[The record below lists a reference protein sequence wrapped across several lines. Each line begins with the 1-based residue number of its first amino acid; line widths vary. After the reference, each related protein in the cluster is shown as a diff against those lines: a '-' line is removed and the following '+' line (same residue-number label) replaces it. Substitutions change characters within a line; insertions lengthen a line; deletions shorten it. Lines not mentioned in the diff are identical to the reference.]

1 MSTSRRFFL
10 KQIGLATIGAG
21 FLTSQAQT
29 VYAAP
34 HAKFTLPRSTP
45 EDQGLSSSGILSFLD
60 AVEKSKIE
68 FHSIM
73 VLRRGFVVAEG
84 WWAPYAPALK
94 HTLYSLSKSFTSTA
108 VALAISE
115 GHFKL
120 DTPVVSFFPNEIPAK
135 ISPNLA
141 AMTVQSLL
149 TMSTGHAKDSM
160 PSLRTPGNNDWVKT
174 FLSLPVEHTPGTHF
188 IYNTGATY
196 MLSAIVQKKTGKTLV
211 EYLKPRLFDRLG
223 IEDYDWEMS
232 PEGINTGGYGLRVT
246 TEDIAK
252 FGQLYLQN
260 GSWDN
265 ALLLP
270 ETWVADAT
278 ASHIDNGAGRKG
290 PKETDDWAQGY
301 GYQFWKCTHR
311 AFRGDGAFGQFCIV
325 MPDQE
330 AVVVI
335 TGESF
340 NLQASIGLVWSDL
353 LPAFKDQSTLA
364 IESPANTKLKQRL
377 KKLAIN
383 APAISKSAPTA
394 TRISAKNFIL
404 EENEFKA
411 KAVKFMFVGDTC
423 LFSLSDEKGEHLV
436 NCSMGKWMEEKNS
449 KTQLLFPMVGRPE
462 VSTPICASATWSDP
476 NTLTMTFCYTATA
489 HSDNIICQFAEDKI
503 TIKFLSSV
511 SKGNPEAVEKRAE
524 LRGKFAI

>member
-1 MSTSRRFFL
+1 MSTNRRLFL

-21 FLTSQAQT
+21 FLTSQAQDL
-29 VYAAP
+29 YAAP
-34 HAKFTLPRSTP
+34 YAKFTLPRSTP
-45 EDQGLSSSGILSFLD
+45 EDQGISSSGILSFLD

-73 VLRRGFVVAEG
+73 VLRHGHVVAEG
-84 WWAPYAPALK
+84 WWSPYAPALK

-108 VALAISE
+108 VGLAISE

-120 DTPVVSFFPNEIPAK
+120 DTPVVSFFPKEVPTEISA
-135 ISPNLA
+135 NLA

-160 PSLRTPGNNDWVKT
+160 PALRTPGNEDWIKT
-174 FLSLPVEHTPGTHF
+174 FLALPVEHPPGTHF

-196 MLSAIVQKKTGKTLV
+196 MLSAIIQSKTGKTLA
-211 EYLKPRLFDRLG
+211 EYLKPRLFDPMG

-232 PEGINTGGYGLRVT
+232 PQGINTGGYGLRVT

-260 GSWDN
+260 GNWN
-265 ALLLP
+265 KVQLLP
-270 ETWVADAT
+270 EAWVADA
-278 ASHIDNGAGRKG
+278 SSFHIDNSVGRKA
-290 PKETDDWAQGY
+290 PKETDDWSQGY
-301 GYQFWKCTHR
+301 GYQFWRCTHR
-311 AFRGDGAFGQFCIV
+311 AFRGDGAFGQFCIM
-325 MPDQE
+325 MPDQD

-353 LPAFKDQSTLA
+353 LPTFKDQSSLG
-364 IESPANTKLKQRL
+364 IDSPSNTKLKQRL
-377 KKLAIN
+377 KNLSISAPAIN
-383 APAISKSAPTA
+383 ASSPTA
-394 TRISAKNFIL
+394 SRISAKNFTL
-404 EENEFKA
+404 EENDFKA
-411 KAVKFMFVGDTC
+411 KAVKFMFVGGTC
-423 LFSLSDEKGEHLV
+423 LFSLTDEKGEHLV

-462 VSTPICASATWSDP
+462 VSSPIAASATWTDL
-476 NTLTMTFCYTATA
+476 NTLTMTFRYTATA
-489 HSDNIICQFAEDKI
+489 HSDNIICRFADDKLS
-503 TIKFLSSV
+503 IKFLSSV
-511 SKGNPEAVEKRAE
+511 SKGNPDAAEKRAE
-524 LRGKFAI
+524 LRGKLG

>member
-1 MSTSRRFFL
+1 MSTNRRIFI

-21 FLTSQAQT
+21 FLASRTEKLYGAP
-29 VYAAP
+29 AA
-34 HAKFTLPRSTP
+34 KVILKRSSP
-45 EDQGLSSSGILSFLD
+45 EEQGISSSGIMSFLD
-60 AVEKSKIE
+60 AVAKSKIE

-73 VLRRGFVVAEG
+73 VLRHGFVVAEG
-84 WWAPYAPALK
+84 WWTPYAPALK

-108 VALAISE
+108 VGLAISE

-120 DTPVVSFFPNEIPAK
+120 DTPIVSFFPDKVPAE

-174 FLSLPVEHTPGTHF
+174 FLSLPVEHAPGTHF
-188 IYNTGATY
+188 VYNTGATY

-260 GSWDN
+260 GTWNN

-325 MPDQE
+325 MPDQD

-353 LPAFKDQSTLA
+353 LPAFKEGSLGLDTA
-364 IESPANTKLKQRL
+364 ADTKLKKRL
-377 KKLAIN
+377 KSLSI
-383 APAISKSAPTA
+383 APPKVSDSSPTA
-394 TRISAKNFIL
+394 ARISAKQFVL
-404 EENEFKA
+404 EENDFKA
-411 KAVKFMFVGDTC
+411 KAVKFMFVEGTC
-423 LFSLSDEKGEHLV
+423 LFSLTDDKGEHLV
-436 NCSMGKWMEEKNS
+436 NCSTGKWMEDKNS
-449 KTQLLFPMVGRPE
+449 KTQLLFPMAGRPE
-462 VSTPICASATWSDP
+462 VSTPIAASATWNDP
-476 NTLTMTFCYTATA
+476 NTLMMTFRYTATA
-489 HSDNIICQFAEDKI
+489 HSDNIICQFVDDKV

-524 LRGKFAI
+524 LRGKIG